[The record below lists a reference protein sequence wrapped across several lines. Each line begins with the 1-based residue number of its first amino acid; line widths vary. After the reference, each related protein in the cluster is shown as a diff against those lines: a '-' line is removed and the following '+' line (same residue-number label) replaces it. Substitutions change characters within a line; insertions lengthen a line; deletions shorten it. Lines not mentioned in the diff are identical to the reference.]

1 MASSAD
7 AETTLPGLP
16 PAAFGMPFWFSYA
29 GNTLMMTAVSLLF
42 VYADFIRL
50 IGDPAT
56 YELQLGLIVG
66 TGMVGSILMRFVQGV
81 GIDRIGARQV
91 WLWST
96 GGYVVCC
103 LLHLVVEHV
112 NVGVYALRIA
122 YQSCLAGFFGASI
135 AYVSGRAPI
144 ARLAEVVGTLGTS
157 GFVGIMLGTTIGRF
171 IVGGGAPTRTHINAL
186 FLTSAAMASCAFVC
200 ATIATRGQ
208 VRKRN
213 RRRPP
218 HPLWLLRRY
227 NPGLILVMSVATG
240 MGLGLPQTFLRP
252 YLLTAG
258 TKELADY
265 GMVVFFN
272 LYPPIAFFTR
282 ITMRQVPDKFG
293 IRPMIVLGLASL
305 VIGMLL
311 FLPVRGPWLL
321 IPPAI
326 FMGIAHASLFPAV
339 VAGASGAFPGRYRGL
354 GTTLV
359 LAMFDVGTFLGAP
372 LAGEIVTRAEQRG
385 WPPYSVMFATM
396 AGLLA
401 LCGVVY
407 FGFSKKVPER
417 RGMEVPEA

>member
-7 AETTLPGLP
+7 ADSAASGLP
-16 PAAFGMPFWFSYA
+16 SAAFGAPFWFSYA
-29 GNTLMMTAVSLLF
+29 ANTLMMTAVSLLF

-50 IGDPAT
+50 IGDPQT

-81 GIDRIGARQV
+81 GIDRIGARHV

-103 LLHLVVEHV
+103 LLHLVVERV
-112 NVGVYALRIA
+112 NVGVYVLRIA

-157 GFVGIMLGTTIGRF
+157 GFVGIMLGTAIGRA
-171 IVGGGAPTRTHINAL
+171 IVGEDAPTRAHIDSL
-186 FLTSAAMASCAFVC
+186 FMTSAALASVALACAAV
-200 ATIATRGQ
+200 ATSGQ
-208 VRKRN
+208 VRKRSK
-213 RRRPP
+213 RRPP
-218 HPLWLLRRY
+218 HPIWLLRRY
-227 NPGLILVMSVATG
+227 NPGLILIMSVATG

-252 YLLTAG
+252 YLLEAG
-258 TKELADY
+258 SKDLAEN
-265 GMVVFFN
+265 GMIAFFE
-272 LYPPIAFFTR
+272 LYPPIAFITR
-282 ITMRQVPDKFG
+282 ITMRRVPDRFG
-293 IRPMIVLGLASL
+293 IRPMIALGLASL

-311 FLPVRGPWLL
+311 FLCVSSPLTL

-326 FMGIAHASLFPAV
+326 FIGVAHASLFPAV

-385 WPPYSVMFATM
+385 WPPYSVMFGTM
-396 AGLLA
+396 AVLLA
-401 LCGVVY
+401 SSGVVY
-407 FGFSKKVPER
+407 FGYSKKVPER
-417 RGMEVPEA
+417 RGMEVPEN